1 MVHLGE
7 ISDDYLISL
16 CFEKNQGAIDFLF
29 ERYTAFL
36 YGIIC
41 ELQKKEGKYV
51 DFDELFQDAFLVFLN
66 CIQKYD
72 ADQGC
77 FYFFVRKS
85 VIRRLEDKMRFMHKT
100 SKISSLDVKMYNVS
114 RENCIDYVAEEC
126 EYSYYDNTIYERLIN
141 RVDGKSGQII
151 DLKIAGYS
159 YNEIAEI
166 MGDNKQGVY
175 RRVRRIKNILKDII
189 EKID

>member
-1 MVHLGE
+1 MHLEE

-16 CFEKNQGAIDFLF
+16 YFEKNQEAIDLLF
-29 ERYTAFL
+29 ERYKVFI

-41 ELQKKEGKYV
+41 EFQKRDGEYI
-51 DFDELFQDAFLVFLN
+51 DFEDFFQEAFLVFLN

-72 ADQGC
+72 TDNGC

-85 VIRRLEDKMRFMHKT
+85 ITRKLEDKIRFLK
-100 SKISSLDVKMYNVS
+100 KFKRAISLDASMYSVS
-114 RENCIDYVAEEC
+114 RENCIDYVAEDC
-126 EYSYYDNTIYERLIN
+126 EYSYYDNFIYEKLIN
-141 RVDGKSGQII
+141 RIDEKSKEIV
-151 DLKIAGYS
+151 DLKLAGYS
-159 YNEIAEI
+159 YSEIAEI

-175 RRVRRIKNILKDII
+175 RRVGRIKNILKDIR